1 MSTFAIADDADGT
14 GFTVTTTS
22 FTANATPKYMAFTGA
37 LGSTWTSYGSNIT
50 GNGTSALDLGVGYF
64 FVYFANASSGAVES
78 PIFYVNSSSSG
89 TSVHYSCLT
98 AVQAKIRSLS
108 LTSIDNSD
116 VIIRKLDSDR
126 GADDGTYDYPM
137 IVISSFGI
145 ETLPKGGGTNK
156 RDEVI
161 YPVVVTILAADNQ
174 DLVTNQNK
182 YLLWRQKISRAF
194 RNQNLADVDEIYT
207 VTMQPG
213 PITSPQAFW
222 ERNLYHSSL
231 IIKCHSREVRGM

>member
-1 MSTFAIADDADGT
+1 MSTFSIADDIDAT

-22 FTANATPKYMAFTGA
+22 FTANATPKYMAFTGS

-64 FVYFANASSGAVES
+64 FVYFANASTGAVES
-78 PIFYVNSSSSG
+78 PIFYVNSSASG
-89 TSVHYSCLT
+89 TSVHYSC
-98 AVQAKIRSLS
+98 AEAIQAKIRSLS

-126 GADDGTYDYPM
+126 GTDDGTYSYPM
-137 IVISSFGI
+137 IVISTFGI
-145 ETLPKGGGTNK
+145 ETMPNTGGTNLK
-156 RDEVI
+156 DDVI

-174 DLVTNQNK
+174 DLSTNQNK
-182 YLLWRQKISRAF
+182 YLLWRQKINRAF
-194 RNQNLADVDEIYT
+194 RNQNLSDVDEVYT
-207 VTMQPG
+207 VQVQPG
-213 PITSPQAFW
+213 PITSPNAFW

-231 IIKCHSREVRGM
+231 IVKCKSREIRGI

>member
-1 MSTFAIADDADGT
+1 MSTFSIADDVDGT

-22 FTANATPKYMAFTGA
+22 FSANATPKYMAFTGS

-50 GNGTSALDLGVGYF
+50 GNGAFDLDLGVGYF
-64 FVYFANASSGAVES
+64 FIYFENASTGAVES
-78 PIFYVNSSSSG
+78 PVFYVHSTSSG
-89 TSVHYSCLT
+89 TSVHFACAQ

-126 GADDGTYDYPM
+126 GTDDGTYSYPM
-137 IVISSFGI
+137 IVISTFGV
-145 ETLPKGGGTNK
+145 ETMPNTKGTNQK
-156 RDEVI
+156 DDVI

-174 DLVTNQNK
+174 DLSTNQNK
-182 YLLWRQKISRAF
+182 YLLWRQTINRAL
-194 RNQNLADVDEIYT
+194 RNQNLSDVAEVYT
-207 VTMQPG
+207 VSVQPG
-213 PITSPQAFW
+213 PITSPNAFW

-231 IIKCHSREVRGM
+231 IIKCHSREIRGI

>member
-22 FTANATPKYMAFTGA
+22 FTADATPKYMPFTGT
-37 LGSTWTSYGSNIT
+37 LGSTWTSYGSDIT
-50 GNGTSALDLGVGYF
+50 GNGTFDLDLGEGYF
-64 FVYFANASSGAVES
+64 FVYFANASTDAVES

-89 TSVHYSCLT
+89 TSVHFACAE

-116 VIIRKLDSDR
+116 IIIRKLDSDR

-137 IVISSFGI
+137 IVISTFGI
-145 ETLPKGGGTNK
+145 ETMPNTGGTNQ
-156 RDEVI
+156 RDDVV

-174 DLVTNQNK
+174 DLSTNQNK
-182 YLLWRQKISRAF
+182 YLLWRQKINRSL
-194 RNQNLADVDEIYT
+194 RNQNLSDVSEIYT
-207 VTMQPG
+207 VTVQPG
-213 PITSPQAFW
+213 PITSPNAFW

-231 IIKCHSREVRGM
+231 IVKCHSREIRGI

>member
-1 MSTFAIADDADGT
+1 MSTFSIADDIDGT
-14 GFTVTTTS
+14 GFTVTTSS
-22 FTANATPKYMAFTGA
+22 FTANATPKYMAFTGS
-37 LGSTWTSYGSNIT
+37 LGSTWSSYGSNIT
-50 GNGTSALDLGVGYF
+50 GNGATALDLGVGYF
-64 FVYFANASSGAVES
+64 FIYFANASTGAAES
-78 PIFYVNSSSSG
+78 PVFYVHSSSSG
-89 TSVHYSCLT
+89 TSVHYACCT
-98 AVQAKIRSLS
+98 AAQAKIRSLS

-137 IVISSFGI
+137 IVISSFGV
-145 ETLPKGGGTNK
+145 ETLPKTGGTNA

-174 DLVTNQNK
+174 DLSTNQNK

-194 RNQNLADVDEIYT
+194 RNQNLTDVAEIYT
-207 VTMQPG
+207 VTVQPG

-231 IIKCHSREVRGM
+231 IIKCHSREIRGI